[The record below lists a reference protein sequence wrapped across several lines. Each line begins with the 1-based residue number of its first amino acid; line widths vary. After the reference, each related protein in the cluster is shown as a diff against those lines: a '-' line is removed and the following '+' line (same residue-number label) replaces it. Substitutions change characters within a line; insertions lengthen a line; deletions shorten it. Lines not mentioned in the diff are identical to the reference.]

1 MTLAVPWRSNIPRPT
16 KKDPKDTLEGAFNK
30 LAWGFFN
37 GMEGVDIPI
46 FVERAFRSHEM
57 SNVYGLCMAV
67 VNRDQAVLVTNEI
80 NIYP

>member
-1 MTLAVPWRSNIPRPT
+1 
-16 KKDPKDTLEGAFNK
+16 
-30 LAWGFFN
+30 
-37 GMEGVDIPI
+37 MEGVDIPI